1 MRKLHRVAAS
11 LVFTSMSVVLS
22 GCGDD
27 GDAATGAPIGTPV
40 LLRITSEPDGST
52 LWDWNGGAP
61 IVPAMAPP
69 VALNSAVVFTFD
81 GAVSAAPTTVVLTG
95 VAAGGVGGPPP
106 GPLPLSGAFE
116 IQDAANLPA
125 GNRRRLVFHPTFDAT
140 QGSIACG
147 AGGMPPSATI
157 FADFAAGAVEVA
169 GEPLANQA
177 QTTFFTLPCGIGAY
191 VDVVAGPPFVVGTS
205 IPLAEPAGAP
215 IDPAT
220 IQDNRILV
228 TIGEL
233 LDPSTIS
240 GPALVVR
247 DLQSGAVVSGFSTV
261 LAAAPGELPPR
272 SRLAFFAAAPFPAG
286 RTLEVVV
293 AGSARDF
300 GGNPVQSS
308 LQNSPGADGVYGTAD
323 DGPQKKLLFATVA
336 VPLVQRSV
344 GESFD
349 DLLRQASTSGL
360 VTWDGGGDVVLA
372 DAGPV
377 YGDGSDGAFVAPMGV
392 TNLDTNGTVTV
403 GGVPQSRRG
412 IWNFSSLTVPAGATV
427 RLHGPYPAQLRVLGD
442 AVIDGSVKADAGAVN
457 PATPGSSPAFDLGP
471 RNGTLNNGNGAA
483 PTIVDGGRG
492 NAGGGDGG
500 RASHEDLAAAPVGYC
515 PPATTGLHT
524 YFGETGS
531 GPYVD
536 GIAVTN
542 PLSPYFA
549 GGRGGRSGFIPQTFA
564 GENGGYGGAGGTA
577 ATVGEN
583 GVPRIPATC
592 NAAATVFCPTLSGG
606 DGLPLGLATAAPV
619 SFAFIPPI
627 SFLTG
632 GSGGGG
638 GGDKLQSTGV
648 PPALDDQGGGGG
660 GGGGAFRIASIGSL
674 TLGAA
679 AALSANGA
687 TGGQGASAQF
697 AGNGGSGS
705 GGQIW
710 LTSIGALTLPVTA
723 QVRVIGQ
730 TRPGGSTTAG
740 CTIHSSGGGGQ
751 GLVQIE
757 YPSGQGAP
765 LLTPNPGA
773 VLQLV
778 PIAGSGQFLGEA
790 TNTFF
795 DLGGFAPDYVSAT
808 VASSV
813 GSVAGATL
821 TIAFEG
827 AHALPDDSG
836 PDLSTLKTMDGGQV
850 VTAANISALDGY
862 RFVRVRMTGSYPATA
877 GVAPTT
883 VGLPRVESVTITF
896 QTP

>member
-1 MRKLHRVAAS
+1 MRKLHRVAAW
-11 LVFTSMSVVLS
+11 LVVTSTSVVLS

-27 GDAATGAPIGTPV
+27 GDAGTGAPIGTPV

-69 VALNSAVVFTFD
+69 VALNSTIVFTFD

-95 VAAGGVGGPPP
+95 VAAGGVGAPPP
-106 GPLPLSGAFE
+106 GPLPLSGTFA

-140 QGSIACG
+140 QGSNSCS
-147 AGGMPPSATI
+147 AGGLPPSATI
-157 FADFAAGAVEVA
+157 FADVVAGVVEVA
-169 GEPLANQA
+169 GGPLTNQA
-177 QTTFFTLPCGIGAY
+177 QTTFFTLPCGFGAY

-215 IDPAT
+215 VDPAT
-220 IQDNRILV
+220 IQDDRILV
-228 TIGEL
+228 TIGEP

-247 DLQSGAVVSGFSTV
+247 DLQTGAVIPGFST
-261 LAAAPGELPPR
+261 LLPPAPGELPPR
-272 SRLAFFAAAPFPAG
+272 TRLAFFAADPFPAG

-293 AGSARDF
+293 AGFARDY

-323 DGPQKKLLFATVA
+323 DGPQKRLLFATIA
-336 VPLVQRSV
+336 APLVQRSV

-349 DLLRQASTSGL
+349 DVLRQASTSGF
-360 VTWDGGGDVVLA
+360 VKWDGGGDVVFS
-372 DAGPV
+372 DAGQV
-377 YGDGSDGAFVAPMGV
+377 YGDGSDGAFVAPLGV
-392 TNLDTNGTVTV
+392 TNLDTNETVTV

-412 IWNFSSLTVPAGATV
+412 VWNFSSLTVPAGATL
-427 RLHGPYPAQLRVLGD
+427 RIHGPYPAQLRVLGD
-442 AVIDGSVKADAGAVN
+442 AVINGSVRADAGAIN
-457 PATPGSSPAFDLGP
+457 PAVGGASPAFELGP
-471 RNGTLNNGNGAA
+471 RIGTLNNGNGIA

-515 PPATTGLHT
+515 PPSVVGLHT
-524 YFGETGS
+524 YFGETGT
-531 GPYVD
+531 GPFVD
-536 GIAVTN
+536 GIAVTD
-542 PLSPYFA
+542 PLSPYFG
-549 GGRGGRSGFIPQTFA
+549 GGRGGRSGFIPQSFA
-564 GENGGYGGAGGTA
+564 GETGGYGGAGGTA
-577 ATVGEN
+577 ATVGDN
-583 GVPRIPATC
+583 GIPRVAGTC
-592 NAAATVFCPTLSGG
+592 NPLSPAICPTNLGG
-606 DGLPLGLATAAPV
+606 NGSPLGLATAAPV
-619 SFAFIPPI
+619 TFAFIPPI

-638 GGDKLQSTGV
+638 GGDKLQTLGV
-648 PPALDDQGGGGG
+648 PPAQDDQGGGGG
-660 GGGGAFRIASIGSL
+660 GGGGAFRIASIGGL

-679 AALSANGA
+679 AMLSANGA
-687 TGGQGASAQF
+687 VGGSGAATQF

-705 GGQIW
+705 GGQVW
-710 LTSIGALTLPVTA
+710 LTSIGPSTLPVTA
-723 QVRVIGQ
+723 QVQVIGQ

-740 CTIHSSGGGGQ
+740 CTFQASGGGGQ

-757 YPSGQGAP
+757 YPSAQGAP
-765 LLTPNPGA
+765 LLTPSAGS
-773 VLQLV
+773 VVQLV
-778 PIAGSGQFLGEA
+778 PTAGSGAFFGES
-790 TNTFF
+790 TTTFF

-813 GSVAGATL
+813 GSIAGATL
-821 TIAFEG
+821 SVVFEG
-827 AHALPDDSG
+827 AHALPDGSG
-836 PDLSTLKTMDGGQV
+836 PDLSTLKTMEGGQV

-862 RFVRVRMTGSYPATA
+862 RFVRVRMTGALPATP
-877 GVAPTT
+877 GVAPPA
-883 VGLPRVESVTITF
+883 VGLPRVESVTITYR
-896 QTP
+896 TP